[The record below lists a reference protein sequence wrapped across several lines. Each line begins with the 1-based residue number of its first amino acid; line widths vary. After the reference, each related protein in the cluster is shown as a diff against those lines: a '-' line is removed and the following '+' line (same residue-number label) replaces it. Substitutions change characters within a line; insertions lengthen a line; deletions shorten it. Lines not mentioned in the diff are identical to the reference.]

1 MIGLSFIAMYIFMY
15 SMVYTFSNVY
25 NSVNQVYMA
34 GVMAAPMAIIELV
47 LMRSMYPNKTLNA
60 VILVVS
66 LGALAFF
73 WTGIRQQLGVGDV
86 QFVRSM
92 VPHHSGAILMCKEA
106 QLQDPELK
114 SLCGT
119 IIQSQQQEID
129 QMKQILERLK

>member
-1 MIGLSFIAMYIFMY
+1 MIGLSFLAMYIFMY
-15 SMVYTFSNVY
+15 SMVNTFSNVY

-34 GVMAAPMAIIELV
+34 GVMAAPMAIIELL
-47 LMRSMYPNKTLNA
+47 LMRSMYPNRTLNA

-73 WTGIRQQLGVGDV
+73 WTGIRQQLGVGDM

-119 IIQSQQQEID
+119 IIKGQQEEID
-129 QMKQILERLK
+129 QMKQIMERL